1 LNPVLSLV
9 DPAFVLNDSN
19 PAPVH
24 ALEWFCVRTQPKHE
38 HIAAASL
45 RQNLELEVFLPRIR
59 FKRLTRQ
66 GPAWVT
72 EALFINYLFARFDLA
87 TFLRRVKHVRGVR
100 DVVHFGNH
108 WPKVPETAIT
118 ELRAAM
124 GHEELQVITNE
135 FNPGEIVE
143 IAGGAFH
150 GLSAIVTKVLPA
162 KQRVAVLLEFLGRQ
176 TSLELCAGQLI
187 PKDQRRLL

>member
-1 LNPVLSLV
+1 MDPVSAPNGLNPAHS
-9 DPAFVLNDSN
+9 P
-19 PAPVH
+19 
-24 ALEWFCVRTQPKHE
+24 EWFCVRTQPKHE
-38 HIAAASL
+38 HIAAANL

-72 EALFINYLFARFDLA
+72 EALFVNYLFARFDL
-87 TFLRRVKHVRGVR
+87 TTLLRGVKHARGVR
-100 DVVHFGNH
+100 DVVHFGDH

-118 ELRAAM
+118 DLRTAM
-124 GHEELQVITNE
+124 GNEELQVIAQE

-150 GLSAIVTKVLPA
+150 GLQAMVTRVLPA
-162 KQRVAVLLEFLGRQ
+162 KQRVAVLLDFLGRQ

-187 PKDQRRLL
+187 AKDQRRLL

>member
-1 LNPVLSLV
+1 LNPTHSQ
-9 DPAFVLNDSN
+9 
-19 PAPVH
+19 
-24 ALEWFCVRTQPKHE
+24 EWFCVRTQPKHE

-72 EALFINYLFARFDLA
+72 EALFVNYLFARFDLA
-87 TFLRRVKHVRGVR
+87 TLLRRVKHARGVR
-100 DVVHFGNH
+100 DVVHFGDH

-118 ELRAAM
+118 DLRAAM
-124 GHEELQVITNE
+124 GNEELQVIPQE

-150 GLSAIVTKVLPA
+150 GLQAMVTRVLPA
-162 KQRVAVLLEFLGRQ
+162 KQRVAVLLDFLGRQ

-187 PKDQRRLL
+187 AKDQRRLL